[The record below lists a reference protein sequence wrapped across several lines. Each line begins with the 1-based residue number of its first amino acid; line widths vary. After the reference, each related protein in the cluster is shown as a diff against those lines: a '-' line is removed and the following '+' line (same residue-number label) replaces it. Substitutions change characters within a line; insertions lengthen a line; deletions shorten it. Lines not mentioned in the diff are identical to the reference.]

1 MKINFDSNLFVNEL
15 EVKGDL
21 ELKSGLNVL
30 SGRNGLGKSTLFNF
44 IKNNRNKFFENEK
57 LSFMDQFPLMPLSEL
72 RVQDLFN
79 ILVEDISYFDIKKS
93 NELLDFFKFNSLLT
107 RSVNLLSGGENQILK
122 FILASSQKTNF
133 YFFDEPLQYLD
144 GENLKKVIDEIKNL
158 STSSTVV
165 VIEHRKEHLSH
176 LDVNWIEMV
185 EDGDSILVGAK
196 SGI

>member
-107 RSVNLLSGGENQILK
+107 RSINLLSGGENQILK